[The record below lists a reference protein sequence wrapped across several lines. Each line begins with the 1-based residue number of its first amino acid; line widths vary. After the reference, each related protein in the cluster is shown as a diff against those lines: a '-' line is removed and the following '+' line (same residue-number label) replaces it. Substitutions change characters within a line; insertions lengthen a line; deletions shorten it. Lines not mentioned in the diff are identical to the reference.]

1 MSEEDKKIVEFP
13 KSELSKSE
21 VSDEEKARRIM
32 VEVDRL
38 TRLAP
43 GEWKLWYRK
52 RAQTL
57 DIAPELLSELIE
69 AKLKDLKAAEKKA
82 EAEKRRQDQ
91 RVERQR
97 RSAERDEGRKRE
109 KDQRAI
115 EKAAE
120 RKSKERA
127 KAFADISKL
136 PSERGEAE
144 IERLAE
150 LLGEDV
156 SALRD
161 DFSEYSASTIDTTST
176 PSAVW
181 DVEAWPEPVVT
192 AVLLRGL
199 IDKINQHIA
208 LRHPHEALVI
218 ALWVMMAWVHEVAIH
233 STFLVAT
240 SAEPD
245 SGKSTLLGVLYYLT
259 PKPVNAVEVTAATV
273 YRLID
278 REKATFILDEAD
290 DLFKRKVD
298 LSHIFN
304 AAWDRSK
311 KVPRMEKI
319 NGVST
324 TVWFSPFS
332 PKIVG
337 LLGMNMPR
345 ALRGRCIVIKT
356 WPKRLEDK
364 QEFNDVDD
372 EVFAE
377 LRRKLARWSTDNAAV
392 LKDARPLYP
401 AGFIN
406 RLQVN
411 WRLLLAIVE
420 LAGGSWPKQAREAAE
435 RISRTTTK
443 PSYGLQSL
451 QAFQQIFASGRTAIT
466 SQETVAVLTADPDSV
481 WCEYNHG
488 GPITQR
494 QVAAILEPFDIHPI
508 VIHPTGRSSPSPRG
522 YKLEQFRDAFARFLR
537 APSDPH
543 IRTQPRKRKNKEPNK
558 RKKKK

>member
-1 MSEEDKKIVEFP
+1 MRQLV
-13 KSELSKSE
+13 
-21 VSDEEKARRIM
+21 
-32 VEVDRL
+32 
-38 TRLAP
+38 
-43 GEWKLWYRK
+43 
-52 RAQTL
+52 
-57 DIAPELLSELIE
+57 E
-69 AKLKDLKAAEKKA
+69 AKLKDIAAEKRAA
-82 EAEKRRQDQ
+82 EAEKQKQ
-91 RVERQR
+91 EARVERQR
-97 RSAERDEGRKRE
+97 RFAERDEGRKRE

-127 KAFADISKL
+127 KAFADISRL

-144 IERLAE
+144 LDKLAE
-150 LLGEDV
+150 RLGEDV

-192 AVLLRGL
+192 AALLPDVIAKVDQHFAAKSHEVLT
-199 IDKINQHIA
+199 
-208 LRHPHEALVI
+208 I
-218 ALWVMMAWVHEVAIH
+218 ALWTMMAWVHEVAAIH
-233 STFLVAT
+233 STILAAT
-240 SAEPD
+240 SAEPY
-245 SGKSTLLGVLYYLT
+245 SGKTTMLGVLSFLT
-259 PKPVNAVEVTAATV
+259 PKPFSAVEATGPTI
-273 YRLID
+273 YRFVD
-278 REKATFILDEAD
+278 AHKPTFILDEAD
-290 DLFKRKVD
+290 TIFKRKPD
-298 LSHIFN
+298 ITSIFN
-304 AAWDRSK
+304 ASWTKGAK
-311 KVPRMEKI
+311 IPRQVTI
-319 NGVST
+319 NGVSV
-324 TVWFSPFS
+324 TVWFDPFC
-332 PKIVG
+332 PKAIGV
-337 LLGMNMPR
+337 LGSNVPR
-345 ALRGRCIVIKT
+345 ALASRCITIKT
-356 WPKRLEDK
+356 WPKRPEDK
-364 QEFNDVDD
+364 QSFNHVDD

-377 LRRKLARWSTDNAAV
+377 LRRKLARWSADNAVA

-406 RLQVN
+406 RLQMN
-411 WRLLLAIVE
+411 WRLLLAIAE
-420 LAGGSWPKQAREAAE
+420 LAGGQWPKQAREAAE

-451 QAFQQIFASGRTAIT
+451 QAFQQIFASGRAAIT

-537 APSDPH
+537 APFDPH
-543 IRTQPRKRKNKEPNK
+543 IRTQPRKRK
-558 RKKKK
+558 KK